1 MEFGKKGDAKKALKL
16 AWKDHKGKGPLTSA
30 ELKRAWKKVHGPK
43 SSKSSK
49 SGKRVKNSPK
59 KALKLA
65 WKNHKGKGP
74 LTSAELKKAW
84 KKTMRFGDTV
94 CLPGD
99 EPNTWYTGGKGQ
111 RQCIKQCKMFQMRNP
126 ETNRCKNMVM
136 SVIEDQ
142 HLMHVPPST
151 MPPQGPAGPLYPAAA
166 ARVLPPGYEIN
177 PATGRQR
184 KMCVDP
190 EVRNARG
197 RCAVP
202 RAAPVLQ
209 PGYEIN
215 PDTGR
220 ARKMCVPPEVRNAKG
235 RCAAPRAAPVLQP
248 GYEINPDT
256 GRARKMCA
264 HDQYRDPDTGRC
276 KKLQF
281 SVQPLIWQPQSAAS
295 AAAGLLGGSAAERAA
310 AGPLIDFSFG
320 RRNRYGGR
328 KCGFGSCTSCNMK

>member
-111 RQCIKQCKMFQMRNP
+111 RQCIKQCKMFQTRNP
-126 ETNRCKNMVM
+126 ATNRCKNIVM
-136 SVIEDQ
+136 SAMEDQ
-142 HLMHVPPST
+142 PFMHVPPST

-197 RCAVP
+197 RCAV
-202 RAAPVLQ
+202 
-209 PGYEIN
+209 
-215 PDTGR
+215 
-220 ARKMCVPPEVRNAKG
+220 
-235 RCAAPRAAPVLQP
+235 PRAAPVLQP